1 MDGEK
6 ISLLGNISEILK
18 LLLMIAWEIELEII
32 EMSSMRFVFHEVKQV
47 K

>member
-6 ISLLGNISEILK
+6 ISLLGNISEILTA
-18 LLLMIAWEIELEII
+18 LLMIASEIELEII
-32 EMSSMRFVFHEVKQV
+32 EMSSMRFIFHEVRQV